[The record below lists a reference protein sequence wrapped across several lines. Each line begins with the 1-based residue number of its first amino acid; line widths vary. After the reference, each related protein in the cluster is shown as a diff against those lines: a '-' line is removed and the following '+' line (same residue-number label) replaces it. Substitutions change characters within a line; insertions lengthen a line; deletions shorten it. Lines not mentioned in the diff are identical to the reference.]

1 MVERYKTPPLTKTNS
16 AAVVTASTLL
26 RLIDSIT
33 VEQTEAQAQKLRVPS
48 PLRPHTTMAIEKVKA
63 AARAAQPTVISIVV
77 RQAFS

>member
-33 VEQTEAQAQKLRVPS
+33 VEQIEAQPQKLRVPS
-48 PLRPHTTMAIEKVKA
+48 PLRPHTTMAIEKVKV

-77 RQAFS
+77 RQAFR

>member
-16 AAVVTASTLL
+16 AAVVTARTLL

-48 PLRPHTTMAIEKVKA
+48 PLRPHTTMAIENVKV

-77 RQAFS
+77 RQAFR

>member
-33 VEQTEAQAQKLRVPS
+33 VEQTEAQPQKLRVPS
-48 PLRPHTTMAIEKVKA
+48 PLRPHTTMAIEKVKV

-77 RQAFS
+77 RQAFQ

>member
-26 RLIDSIT
+26 KLIDSIT

-48 PLRPHTTMAIEKVKA
+48 PLRPHTTMEIEKVKV

-77 RQAFS
+77 RQAFR

>member
-16 AAVVTASTLL
+16 AAVVTARTLL

-48 PLRPHTTMAIEKVKA
+48 PLRPQTTMAIEKVKV

-77 RQAFS
+77 RQAFR